1 MGTEVDLEE
10 IKLLA
15 EKKVAFL
22 SAARKLN
29 EAVEQLNRLYILPD
43 LRKRLDNEQYAA
55 IVSVRETYCKVMA
68 CNQELQAGR
77 SK

>member
-1 MGTEVDLEE
+1 MTEVEFEELKLLEE
-10 IKLLA
+10 
-15 EKKVAFL
+15 KKQAFR

-29 EAVEQLNRLYILPD
+29 EAVELLNTLYILPD
-43 LRKRLDNEQYAA
+43 QRKRLTDEQYSA

-68 CNQELQAGR
+68 CHQDLEAGR